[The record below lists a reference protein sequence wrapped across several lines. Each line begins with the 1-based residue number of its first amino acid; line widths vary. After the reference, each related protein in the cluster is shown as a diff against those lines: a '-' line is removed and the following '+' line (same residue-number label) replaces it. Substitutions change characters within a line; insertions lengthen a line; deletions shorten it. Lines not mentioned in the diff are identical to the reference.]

1 MIKVTVHKPSS
12 RRYYLAQ
19 WVDEITGNIKTRST
33 RETVKRDAERF
44 AARLEDE
51 LNAGESVDNTTI
63 TWERFKERYTAEV
76 SATKRPKT
84 GAKTKSTFNAIDRE
98 IGPRLLAAL
107 ANPNVISKFSAD
119 IRDGRSP
126 STVDGHLRE
135 FRKILRWAKKMGLIR
150 KMPHIEFPD
159 FDEEMKGRPI
169 TGEEF
174 ERMLSKVPDHVEPQF
189 LEEWLFF
196 LHGLWLSGFRL
207 NESMLFHWTDD
218 RCLAPD
224 FSRKRPMYR
233 IQAKT
238 DKGKVFR
245 LLPMPPELAEL
256 LQAVPMDRRNGFVF
270 NPFTFKPGAHYKE
283 GSKTERT
290 PHRPTANHVGR
301 IISDIGKTAGVK
313 VNDKKYASAHDFRRS
328 FGVRWCKIV
337 FPKVLMEMMR
347 HESME
352 TTMTFYVG
360 QMADDAAEEMYQAV
374 ALRKTNTL
382 TNSNQN
388 SPSTPTSETQS
399 NPIKQDI

>member
-1 MIKVTVHKPSS
+1 MIKVSIHKPTS
-12 RRYYLAQ
+12 RKFYLAQ
-19 WVDEITGNIKTRST
+19 WTDEVTGKLKTRST
-33 RETVKRDAERF
+33 RETVKREAERF

-51 LNAGESVDNTTI
+51 LNAGEFVDSAAI
-63 TWERFKERYTAEV
+63 TWERFKERYTSEV

-98 IGPRLLAAL
+98 IEPRMLAAI

-135 FRKILRWAKKMGLIR
+135 FRKILRWAKQMGMIR

-174 ERMLSKVPDHVEPQF
+174 ERMLAKTPEHVEPEF
-189 LEEWLFF
+189 LNEWLFY
-196 LHGLWLSGFRL
+196 LNGLWLSGFRL

-218 RCLAPD
+218 RSLTPD
-224 FSRKRPMYR
+224 FTRKRPMYR

-245 LLPMPPELAEL
+245 MLPMPPELAEL
-256 LQAVPMDRRNGFVF
+256 LQAVPMEQRKGFVF
-270 NPFTFKPGAHYKE
+270 NPFTYQPGAHYKE
-283 GSKTERT
+283 GSKTERK

-301 IISDIGKTAGVK
+301 IISDIGKSAGVK
-313 VNDKKYASAHDFRRS
+313 VNEKKYASAHDFRRS

-347 HESME
+347 HESIE

-360 QMADDAAEEMYQAV
+360 QMADDAAEEMYHSL
-374 ALRKTNTL
+374 ALRKTNSV
-382 TNSNQN
+382 TNNDQHA
-388 SPSTPTSETQS
+388 PSTPSSETHQ
-399 NPIKQDI
+399 NPTKHDV